1 MRYDVAI
8 IGAGVTG
15 AMTAYYL
22 AKYDLRIAVLEAGS
36 DVASGTTKANS
47 AIVHAGFDAKPGT
60 KKAALNV
67 KGCSMME
74 ELTDQLGVHYKKC
87 GSYVLGFSDGD
98 KARLE
103 ELKARGEENGVP
115 ELTILSGDELRVKEP
130 NVSPEIKWAMYAP
143 TAGIVCPYDLTLAL
157 AENAA
162 TNGADFYFDYPVTSV
177 RREADGYVLS
187 DGKKEVSACYVVN
200 AAGLASADVA
210 VLLGEENFPVTIL
223 PRRGE
228 YMLLDR
234 AEGAFVSAT
243 MFVLPDER
251 GKGIL
256 VSPTVD
262 GNLIVGPNAQLVEDR
277 EDRATTDAGL
287 AEIAAGAKRIS
298 PAVNLRQVI
307 TSFAGVR
314 STPSTG
320 DFYLELS
327 AKLPG
332 VVHAVGI
339 ESPGLA
345 SSPAVGEYIVS
356 LLREGGLSLAE
367 KTEYVKERRKGGN
380 RPLFRDLSSDE
391 KQERIKEDPSYGK
404 IVCRCE
410 TITEGDIL
418 DAIRRPVGARNL
430 DMVKR
435 RVRAGMGR
443 CQGGFCSPRVAE
455 LLASELNVPL
465 STITKTGGGSYLLTE
480 KTK

>member
-1 MRYDVAI
+1 MYDIAI

-22 AKYDLRIAVLEAGS
+22 SKYEGKVAVLEAGS

-67 KGCSMME
+67 KGCAMME
-74 ELTDQLGVHYKKC
+74 ALTERLGVHYKKC
-87 GSYVLGFSDGD
+87 GSYVLGFSEGD
-98 KARLE
+98 RERLE
-103 ELKARGEENGVP
+103 ELKARGEANGVP
-115 ELTILSGDELRVKEP
+115 ELSILSGEELRAKEP
-130 NVSPEIKWAMYAP
+130 TLSEEVKWALHAP

-162 TNGADFYFDYPVTSV
+162 SNGTEFYFDFPVRTV
-177 RREADGYVLS
+177 RREGDSYVLS
-187 DGKKEVSACYVVN
+187 DGTREVSARYVVN
-200 AAGLASADVA
+200 AAGLASAEVA
-210 VLLGEENFPVTIL
+210 GILGEKDFPVTIL

-234 AEGAFVSAT
+234 AEGSFVTAT

-277 EDRATTDAGL
+277 EDRSTTDAGL
-287 AEIAAGAKRIS
+287 AEIAAGARRIA
-298 PAVNLRQVI
+298 PGVNLRQVI

-320 DFYLELS
+320 DFYLEIS
-327 AKLPG
+327 SQCPH
-332 VVHAVGI
+332 VIHAVGI

-356 LLREGGLSLAE
+356 LLRQDGFALAPKE
-367 KTEYVKERRKGGN
+367 NCVEERRPGGN
-380 RPLFRDLSSDE
+380 RPLFRDLTAAE
-391 KQERIKEDPSYGK
+391 KQARIEEDPAYGK

-455 LLASELNVPL
+455 LLASELKVPL

>member
-1 MRYDVAI
+1 MYDIAI

-22 AKYDLRIAVLEAGS
+22 SKYEGKVAVLEAGS

-67 KGCSMME
+67 KGCAMME
-74 ELTDQLGVHYKKC
+74 ALTEKLGVHYKKC
-87 GSYVLGFSDGD
+87 GSYVLGFSEGD
-98 KARLE
+98 RERLE
-103 ELKARGEENGVP
+103 ELKARGEANGVP
-115 ELTILSGDELRVKEP
+115 ELSILSGDELRAKEP
-130 NVSPEIKWAMYAP
+130 NLSEEVKWALSAP

-162 TNGADFYFDYPVTSV
+162 SNGTEFYFDFPVRTV
-177 RREADGYVLS
+177 RREGDGYVLS
-187 DGKKEVSACYVVN
+187 DGTREVSARYVVN
-200 AAGLASADVA
+200 AAGLSSAEVA
-210 VLLGEENFPVTIL
+210 GILGEKDFPVTIL

-234 AEGAFVSAT
+234 AEGSFVTAT

-287 AEIAAGAKRIS
+287 AEIAAGARRIA
-298 PAVNLRQVI
+298 PGVNLRQVI

-320 DFYLELS
+320 DFYLEIS
-327 AKLPG
+327 AQCPH
-332 VVHAVGI
+332 VIHAVGI

-356 LLREGGLSLAE
+356 LLRQDGLALVPKESCVE
-367 KTEYVKERRKGGN
+367 ERRPGGN
-380 RPLFRDLSSDE
+380 RPLFRDLTDEE
-391 KQERIKEDPSYGK
+391 KQARIEEDPAYGK

-455 LLASELNVPL
+455 LLASELKVPL

>member
-1 MRYDVAI
+1 MYDIAI

-22 AKYDLRIAVLEAGS
+22 AKYDLHVAVLEKNS

-67 KGCSMME
+67 KGCAMME
-74 ELTDQLGVHYKKC
+74 TLTETLGVHYKKC

-98 KARLE
+98 KDRLE
-103 ELKARGEENGVP
+103 ELKARGEQNGVP
-115 ELTILSGDELRVKEP
+115 ELSILSGEELRKKEP
-130 NVSPEIKWAMYAP
+130 NLSPEVKWALSAP

-162 TNGADFYFDYPVTSV
+162 SNGVDFYFDFPVCAV
-177 RREADGYVLS
+177 RRAGETYVLE
-187 DGKKEVSACYVVN
+187 GNGREVEARYIVN
-200 AAGLASADVA
+200 AAGLASADMA
-210 VLLGEENFPVTIL
+210 TLLGEENFPVTIL

-256 VSPTVD
+256 ISPTVD

-287 AEIAAGAKRIS
+287 AEITAGARRIA
-298 PAVNLRQVI
+298 PGVNLRAVI

-320 DFYLELS
+320 DFYLEIS
-327 AKLPG
+327 EQCPH
-332 VVHAVGI
+332 VIHAVGI

-356 LLREGGLSLAE
+356 LLAKDGVVLREKE
-367 KTEYVKERRKGGN
+367 TYVKERRPGGN
-380 RPLFRDLSSDE
+380 RPLFRDLSEAE
-391 KQERIKEDPSYGK
+391 KQARIKEDPAYGK

-455 LLASELNVPL
+455 LLASELKVPL

>member
-1 MRYDVAI
+1 MKYDVAV

-15 AMTAYYL
+15 ATVAYYL
-22 AKYDLRIAVLEAGS
+22 AKYDLRVAVLEAGA

-47 AIVHAGFDAKPGT
+47 AIVHAGFDALPGT
-60 KKAALNV
+60 KKAELNV
-67 KGCSMME
+67 KGCGMME
-74 ELTDQLGVHYKKC
+74 TLTEKLGVHYQKC
-87 GSYVLGFSDGD
+87 GSCVLGFSDGD
-98 KARLE
+98 RERLQ
-103 ELKARGEENGVP
+103 ELKERGEQNGVP
-115 ELTILSGDELRVKEP
+115 DLSILPGDALREREP
-130 NVSPEIKWAMYAP
+130 NLSPEVKWALFAP
-143 TAGIVCPYDLTLAL
+143 SAGIVCPYDLTLAL

-162 TNGADFYFDYPVTSV
+162 TNGVEFYFDFRVSAVT
-177 RREADGYVLS
+177 RESGGYVLS
-187 DGKKEVSACYVVN
+187 DGERQVRAQYIVN

-210 VLLGEENFPVTIL
+210 TLIGEKDFPVTIL

-228 YMLLDR
+228 YLLLDR
-234 AEGAFVSAT
+234 SEGNFVSAT

-256 VSPTVD
+256 ISPTVD
-262 GNLIVGPNAQLVEDR
+262 GNLIVGPNAQPVPDR
-277 EDRATTDAGL
+277 EDRSTTAEGL
-287 AEIAAGAKRIS
+287 AEVSRGARRIAPG
-298 PAVNLRQVI
+298 VNLRQVI

-320 DFYLELS
+320 DFYLEIS
-327 AKLPG
+327 KQCPH

-345 SSPAVGEYIVS
+345 SSPAIGEYILS
-356 LLREGGLSLAE
+356 LLAQDGLPLTE
-367 KTEYVKERRKGGN
+367 KTAYVAERRRGGN
-380 RPLFRDLSSDE
+380 RPLFRDLSPEE
-391 KQERIKEDPSYGK
+391 KQERIRVDPAYGK

-418 DAIRRPVGARNL
+418 DAIRRPIGARNL

-455 LLASELNVPL
+455 LLAAERNVPL
-465 STITKTGGGSYLLTE
+465 SDITKNGGGSYLLTE